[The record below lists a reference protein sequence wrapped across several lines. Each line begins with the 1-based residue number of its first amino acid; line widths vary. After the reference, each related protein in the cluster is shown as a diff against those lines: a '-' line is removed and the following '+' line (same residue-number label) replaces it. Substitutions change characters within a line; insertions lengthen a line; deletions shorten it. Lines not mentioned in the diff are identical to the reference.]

1 MLQASDKTDSRQPEY
16 RPLRYDI
23 IALNPTAGDVGYGAI
38 STELGCPGH
47 VRFTPG
53 SDRSAEIR
61 ERQFRPTTEV
71 AEPGNAGLA
80 LLLASSIGTSA
91 ISPGSI

>member
-47 VRFTPG
+47 VRFT
-53 SDRSAEIR
+53 
-61 ERQFRPTTEV
+61 
-71 AEPGNAGLA
+71 GLS
-80 LLLASSIGTSA
+80 LLLASGISTSA